1 MFFVIYNTTICI
13 NIAWRIIIMANL
25 ASSQIRNICLVGHSG
40 DGKTSFAE
48 AMLYLAKVTDRLGK
62 PSEGNAVCDFDPE
75 EIKRGYSIAT
85 SLANLE
91 WKGKKINILD
101 TPGMFGFAGEAKA
114 AASIA
119 ACTVIIVD
127 AKSGCKVGTELAWE
141 FSAGKPKA
149 FFVNKI
155 DDENSNFE
163 KTFGGLRE
171 QFGTSVCPLLIPFN
185 EGTGQVGFY
194 NLITDEVFYC
204 EKDGHRVETTLPD
217 QYKDKIAEYKI
228 ALDESLAITS
238 EDLMEKFLMEEPL
251 TEEEKHTALNQ
262 GLLSGDI
269 APVFCGSA
277 TQLAGIR
284 FFLDVAAASFVSPLE
299 AMKDADENGE
309 TKLFVFKTLADNFG
323 KKVFF
328 KVMNGKLTKDQVLN
342 NITTGQQEKF
352 SKICTCIGKKEI
364 EVSEFITGDIGYA
377 VKLANTNVNDTLV
390 AGASGEEFKKIDF
403 PTPYYTMAIKP
414 LSKNDEDK
422 ISAGITKLLEEDPT
436 LRYVNN
442 AETKQMT
449 VSGMGDIHL
458 DVVCA
463 KLKARYGTAVE
474 LVIPR
479 IAYREAIKKSVQ
491 DEGKHKKQSGGSG
504 QYGHVKITFA
514 PGAEDGLTFTQ
525 SVVGGNVPKNFYP
538 AVEKGL
544 LEAMQ
549 KGVLAGFPMANLSAD
564 LFDGSYHPVDSN
576 EISFKLAAKLAFKEG
591 LPKANPV
598 ILEPVGYLK
607 CTIPTSYSGDIM
619 GDVSKRRGR
628 IMGMSESTRKG
639 YTVIEAEIPS
649 AEMTVYAVQLRAMTQ
664 GRGTYTFD
672 FVRYEEAPAE
682 VAQKVIA
689 EAKNNEEE

>member
-1 MFFVIYNTTICI
+1 
-13 NIAWRIIIMANL
+13 MAKFT
-25 ASSQIRNICLVGHSG
+25 SSQIRNICLVGHSG

-62 PSEGNAVCDFDPE
+62 TSDGNSVCDFDPE
-75 EIKRGYSIAT
+75 EIKRGYSISTA
-85 SLANLE
+85 LASLE
-91 WKGKKINILD
+91 WNGKKINILD
-101 TPGMFGFAGEAKA
+101 APGMFGFAGEAKA
-114 AASIA
+114 AAAVA
-119 ACTVIIVD
+119 ASTVIVVD

-141 FSAGKPKA
+141 YSAGKPKA
-149 FFVNKI
+149 FFVNKV

-163 KTFGGLRE
+163 NTFNGLRE

-185 EGTGQVGFY
+185 EGTGEVGLY
-194 NLITDEVFYC
+194 NLITDEVFTC
-204 EKDGHRVETTLPD
+204 EKKTGKRIEITLPD
-217 QYKDKIAEYKI
+217 KYKDKIEEYKI
-228 ALDESLAITS
+228 ALNESLAVTS
-238 EDLMEKFLMEEPL
+238 EELMEKFLMEEPF
-251 TEEEKHTALNQ
+251 TDEEKHHALNT

-269 APVFCGSA
+269 APVFAGSS
-277 TQLAGIR
+277 TDLAGIR
-284 FFLDVAAASFVSPLE
+284 FFLDTAAASFVSPLDI
-299 AMKDADENGE
+299 MKYADENGE
-309 TKLFVFKTLADNFG
+309 TQLFVFKVLSDNFG

-328 KVMNGKLTKDQVLN
+328 KVMNGTLKKDQILN

-352 SKICTCIGKKEI
+352 SKICICVGKKEI
-364 EVSEFITGDIGYA
+364 EVDELVTGDIGYA
-377 VKLANTNVNDTLV
+377 VKLVNTGVNDTLGNSN
-390 AGASGEEFKKIDF
+390 AGNEFTKIEF
-403 PTPYYTMAIKP
+403 PAPYYTMAIRP
-414 LSKNDEDK
+414 VSKNDEDK
-422 ISAGITKLLEEDPT
+422 VSQGIVRLLEEDPT

-449 VSGMGDIHL
+449 ISGMGDIHL
-458 DVVCA
+458 DVVCS
-463 KLKARYGTAVE
+463 KLKSRYGTAVE
-474 LVIPR
+474 LTEPK
-479 IAYREAIKKSVQ
+479 IAYRETIKKSISV
-491 DEGKHKKQSGGSG
+491 EGKHKKQSGGSG
-504 QYGHVKITFA
+504 QYGHVKITFS
-514 PGAEDGLTFTQ
+514 PGEEEGLTFTQ

-544 LEAMQ
+544 QEAMQ
-549 KGVLAGFPMANLSAD
+549 KGVLAGFPVVNLKAD

-591 LPKANPV
+591 LPKASPV

-664 GRGTYTFD
+664 GRGTYTFE

-689 EAKNNEEE
+689 EAKKDAEE

>member
-1 MFFVIYNTTICI
+1 
-13 NIAWRIIIMANL
+13 MAKFS
-25 ASSQIRNICLVGHSG
+25 SSQIRNICLVGHSG

-62 PSEGNAVCDFDPE
+62 PSEGNTVCDFDPE
-75 EIKRGYSIAT
+75 EIKRGYSIST
-85 SLANLE
+85 SLINLE
-91 WKGKKINILD
+91 WNGKKINILD
-101 TPGMFGFAGEAKA
+101 APGMFGFAGEAKA
-114 AASIA
+114 AATVA
-119 ACTVIIVD
+119 ASTVIVVD

-141 FSAGKPKA
+141 FSASKPKA
-149 FFVNKI
+149 FFVNKV

-163 KTFGGLRE
+163 ATFNGLRE
-171 QFGTSVCPLLIPFN
+171 QFGASVCPLLIPFN

-204 EKDGHRVETTLPD
+204 EKNGNRVETVVPD
-217 QYKDKIAEYKI
+217 SFKDKIEEYKVF
-228 ALDESLAITS
+228 LNESLALTG
-238 EDLMEKFLMEEPL
+238 EELMEKFLIEEPF
-251 TEEEKHTALNQ
+251 TDEEKLQALNK
-262 GLLSGDI
+262 GLISGDI

-277 TQLAGIR
+277 TALSGIR
-284 FFLDVAAASFVSPLE
+284 FFLDTAAASFVAPHD
-299 AMKDADENGE
+299 AMKGSDENGE
-309 TKLFVFKTLADNFG
+309 TKLFVFKTLSDNFG

-328 KVMNGKLTKDQVLN
+328 KVMNGTLTKDQVLN

-352 SKICTCIGKKEI
+352 AKICTCIGKKEI
-364 EVSEFITGDIGYA
+364 EVTEFVTGDIGYA
-377 VKLANTNVNDTLV
+377 VKLTNTNVNDTLV
-390 AGASGEEFKKIDF
+390 AGTSGEEFKKIEF

-422 ISAGITKLLEEDPT
+422 ISGGITKLLEEDPT
-436 LRYVNN
+436 LRYFNN

-449 VSGMGDIHL
+449 VSGLGDIHL

-463 KLKARYGTAVE
+463 KLKSRFGTGVE
-474 LVIPR
+474 LVEPK
-479 IAYREAIKKSVQ
+479 IAYREAIKKSVSV
-491 DEGKHKKQSGGSG
+491 EGKHKKQSGGSG

-514 PGAEDGLTFTQ
+514 PGEADGLTFTQ

-576 EISFKLAAKLAFKEG
+576 EISFKLAAKLAYKEG
-591 LPKANPV
+591 LAKASPV

-689 EAKNNEEE
+689 EAKKDAED

>member
-1 MFFVIYNTTICI
+1 
-13 NIAWRIIIMANL
+13 MAKFT
-25 ASSQIRNICLVGHSG
+25 SSQIRNICLVGHSG

-62 PSEGNAVCDFDPE
+62 PSEGNTVCDFDPE
-75 EIKRGYSIAT
+75 EIKRGYSIST
-85 SLANLE
+85 SIASLE
-91 WKGKKINILD
+91 WNGTRINILD
-101 TPGMFGFAGEAKA
+101 APGMFGFAGEAKA
-114 AASIA
+114 AAAVA
-119 ACTVIIVD
+119 ASTVIVVD

-141 FSAGKPKA
+141 YSAGKPKA
-149 FFVNKI
+149 FFVNKV

-163 KTFGGLRE
+163 KTFNGLRE

-185 EGTGQVGFY
+185 EGTGQVGLY
-194 NLITDEVFYC
+194 NLITDEVFTC
-204 EKDGHRVETTLPD
+204 EKKTGKRIEIALPD
-217 QYKDKIAEYKI
+217 QYKDKIEEYKM
-228 ALDESLAITS
+228 ALNESLAVTS
-238 EDLMEKFLMEEPL
+238 EELMEKFLMEEPF
-251 TEEEKHTALNQ
+251 TDEEKHHALNT

-269 APVFCGSA
+269 APVFAGSS
-277 TQLAGIR
+277 TDLAGIR
-284 FFLDVAAASFVSPLE
+284 FFLDTAAASFVSPLDI
-299 AMKDADENGE
+299 MKYADENGE
-309 TKLFVFKTLADNFG
+309 TQLFVFKVLSDNFG

-328 KVMNGKLTKDQVLN
+328 KVMNGTLKKDQVLN

-352 SKICTCIGKKEI
+352 SKICVCIGKKEI
-364 EVSEFITGDIGYA
+364 EVEELVTGDIGYA
-377 VKLANTNVNDTLV
+377 VKLVNTGVNDTLGNGD
-390 AGASGEEFKKIDF
+390 AGNEFTKIEF
-403 PTPYYTMAIKP
+403 PAPYYTMAIKP
-414 LSKNDEDK
+414 VSKNDEDK
-422 ISAGITKLLEEDPT
+422 VSQGIVRLLEEDPT

-449 VSGMGDIHL
+449 ISGMGDIHL
-458 DVVCA
+458 DVVCS
-463 KLKARYGTAVE
+463 KLKSRYGTAVTLE
-474 LVIPR
+474 EPK
-479 IAYREAIKKSVQ
+479 IAYRETIKGNSDV
-491 DEGKHKKQSGGSG
+491 EGKHKKQSGGSG
-504 QYGHVKITFA
+504 QYGHVKITFS
-514 PGAEDGLTFTQ
+514 PGEEEGLTFTQ

-544 LEAMQ
+544 QEAML
-549 KGVLAGFPMANLSAD
+549 KGVLAGFPVVNLKAD

-591 LPKANPV
+591 LPKASPV

-664 GRGTYTFD
+664 GRGTYTFE
-672 FVRYEEAPAE
+672 FIRYEEAPAE

-689 EAKNNEEE
+689 EAKKEAEE

>member
-1 MFFVIYNTTICI
+1 
-13 NIAWRIIIMANL
+13 MAKFT
-25 ASSQIRNICLVGHSG
+25 SSQIRNICLVGHSG

-62 PSEGNAVCDFDPE
+62 TSDGNSVCDFDPE
-75 EIKRGYSIAT
+75 EIKRGYSISTA
-85 SLANLE
+85 LASLE
-91 WKGKKINILD
+91 WNGKKINILD
-101 TPGMFGFAGEAKA
+101 APGMFGFAGEAKA
-114 AASIA
+114 AAAVA
-119 ACTVIIVD
+119 ASTVIVVD

-141 FSAGKPKA
+141 YSAGKPKA
-149 FFVNKI
+149 FFVNKV

-163 KTFGGLRE
+163 NTFNGLRE

-185 EGTGQVGFY
+185 EGTGEVGLY
-194 NLITDEVFYC
+194 NLITDEVFTC
-204 EKDGHRVETTLPD
+204 EKKTGKRIEIALPD
-217 QYKDKIAEYKI
+217 KYKDKIEEYKI
-228 ALDESLAITS
+228 ALNESLAVTS
-238 EDLMEKFLMEEPL
+238 EELMEKFLMEEPF
-251 TEEEKHTALNQ
+251 TDEEKHHALNT

-269 APVFCGSA
+269 APVFAGSS
-277 TQLAGIR
+277 TDLAGIR
-284 FFLDVAAASFVSPLE
+284 FFLDTAAASFVSPLDI
-299 AMKDADENGE
+299 MKYADENGE
-309 TKLFVFKTLADNFG
+309 TQLFVFKVLSDNFG

-328 KVMNGKLTKDQVLN
+328 KVMNGTLKKDQILN

-352 SKICTCIGKKEI
+352 SKICICVGKKEI
-364 EVSEFITGDIGYA
+364 EVDELVTGDIGYA
-377 VKLANTNVNDTLV
+377 VKLVNTGVNDTLGNSN
-390 AGASGEEFKKIDF
+390 AGNEFTKIEF
-403 PTPYYTMAIKP
+403 PAPYYTMAIRP
-414 LSKNDEDK
+414 VSKNDEDK
-422 ISAGITKLLEEDPT
+422 VSQGIVRLLEEDPT

-449 VSGMGDIHL
+449 ISGMGDIHL
-458 DVVCA
+458 DVVCS
-463 KLKARYGTAVE
+463 KLKSRYGTAVE
-474 LVIPR
+474 LTEPK
-479 IAYREAIKKSVQ
+479 IAYRETIKKSISV
-491 DEGKHKKQSGGSG
+491 EGKHKKQSGGSG
-504 QYGHVKITFA
+504 QYGHVKITFS
-514 PGAEDGLTFTQ
+514 PGEEEGLTFTQ

-544 LEAMQ
+544 QEAMQ
-549 KGVLAGFPMANLSAD
+549 KGVLAGFPVVNLKAD

-591 LPKANPV
+591 LPKASPV

-639 YTVIEAEIPS
+639 YTVIEAEISS

-664 GRGTYTFD
+664 GRGTYTFE

-689 EAKNNEEE
+689 EAKKDEEE